1 MRVLVINGP
10 NLNLLGT
17 REPEI
22 YGRETLADVERRVTE
37 RGRALGCEVECRQ
50 SNSEA
55 EIVGWLQGAGA
66 GSEFDAVVL
75 NPAAFTHYSIAVHDA
90 IKAAR
95 VRVYEVHISNIHAR
109 EEWRH
114 RSVVSPVAAGIVIGM
129 GALGYELALEAAV
142 RHAGA

>member
-1 MRVLVINGP
+1 MLVINGP

-22 YGRETLADVERRVTE
+22 YGRETLADIERRLGE
-37 RGRALGCEVECRQ
+37 RAVALGCEVECRQ

-66 GSEFDAVVL
+66 GSDFDAVVL
-75 NPAAFTHYSIAVHDA
+75 NPAAFTHYSVAVHDA

-109 EEWRH
+109 EEWRRH
-114 RSVVSPVAAGIVIGM
+114 SVVSPLAAGIVVGR
-129 GALGYELALEAAV
+129 GVLGYELALEAAV
-142 RHAGA
+142 RHARA